1 MACLVIPFGSWKGI
15 ISFDGDF
22 IFFAYILALGKF
34 FSIISAMDTG
44 SSFEG
49 MGASREALY
58 SMLAEPAFFILI
70 GSFAL
75 LTGNTSFHNIF
86 SSLHLGSSITYTLG
100 ALASFVLIMIA
111 MIENSRMPVDDPKTH
126 LELTMIHEVMILDN
140 SGFDLGLI
148 LSTGFLKFAMYGAI
162 IADFFIGGLS
172 LTWALPLFLLIQM
185 LFAVIVGLIES
196 FMARY
201 RMSHNPQFILALS
214 MTNVLLIIFIISLLY
229 VSIANRIIT
238 YVRVLALQGFIL
250 FGVTFLQLKD
260 IQTWNLVLILLET
273 IVFKTIAVPVFLSY
287 LIKRNKIT
295 RETEPYLPH
304 FVSLFIITLIVVITV
319 LLANSIQDTH
329 LDKIFF
335 IVSLSTLF
343 TGLYF
348 IASRKKI
355 ITHVMGYLMI
365 ENGVFVLSLAVGNEM
380 PNLVNL
386 GIMLDVF
393 ASVLI
398 LGIFLNKIGDVFK
411 AVDVDQL
418 SNLKDY

>member
-1 MACLVIPFGSWKGI
+1 
-15 ISFDGDF
+15 
-22 IFFAYILALGKF
+22 
-34 FSIISAMDTG
+34 
-44 SSFEG
+44 
-49 MGASREALY
+49 
-58 SMLAEPAFFILI
+58 
-70 GSFAL
+70 
-75 LTGNTSFHNIF
+75 
-86 SSLHLGSSITYTLG
+86 
-100 ALASFVLIMIA
+100 
-111 MIENSRMPVDDPKTH
+111 
-126 LELTMIHEVMILDN
+126 
-140 SGFDLGLI
+140 
-148 LSTGFLKFAMYGAI
+148 
-162 IADFFIGGLS
+162 
-172 LTWALPLFLLIQM
+172 
-185 LFAVIVGLIES
+185 
-196 FMARY
+196 
-201 RMSHNPQFILALS
+201 

-250 FGVTFLQLKD
+250 FGVTFLQLQD

-273 IVFKTIAVPVFLSY
+273 IVFKAIAVPVFLGY

-304 FVSLFIITLIVVITV
+304 FISLIIITMIVVITV

-411 AVDVDQL
+411 DVDVDQL

>member
-1 MACLVIPFGSWKGI
+1 
-15 ISFDGDF
+15 
-22 IFFAYILALGKF
+22 
-34 FSIISAMDTG
+34 
-44 SSFEG
+44 
-49 MGASREALY
+49 
-58 SMLAEPAFFILI
+58 
-70 GSFAL
+70 
-75 LTGNTSFHNIF
+75 
-86 SSLHLGSSITYTLG
+86 
-100 ALASFVLIMIA
+100 
-111 MIENSRMPVDDPKTH
+111 
-126 LELTMIHEVMILDN
+126 
-140 SGFDLGLI
+140 
-148 LSTGFLKFAMYGAI
+148 
-162 IADFFIGGLS
+162 
-172 LTWALPLFLLIQM
+172 
-185 LFAVIVGLIES
+185 
-196 FMARY
+196 
-201 RMSHNPQFILALS
+201 

-238 YVRVLALQGFIL
+238 YVRVLVLQGFIL

-273 IVFKTIAVPVFLSY
+273 IVFRAVAVPMFLAY

-304 FVSLFIITLIVVITV
+304 FISLIIITMIVVITV
-319 LLANSIQDTH
+319 LLANSIKDTH

>member
-1 MACLVIPFGSWKGI
+1 
-15 ISFDGDF
+15 
-22 IFFAYILALGKF
+22 
-34 FSIISAMDTG
+34 
-44 SSFEG
+44 
-49 MGASREALY
+49 
-58 SMLAEPAFFILI
+58 
-70 GSFAL
+70 
-75 LTGNTSFHNIF
+75 
-86 SSLHLGSSITYTLG
+86 
-100 ALASFVLIMIA
+100 
-111 MIENSRMPVDDPKTH
+111 
-126 LELTMIHEVMILDN
+126 
-140 SGFDLGLI
+140 
-148 LSTGFLKFAMYGAI
+148 
-162 IADFFIGGLS
+162 
-172 LTWALPLFLLIQM
+172 
-185 LFAVIVGLIES
+185 
-196 FMARY
+196 
-201 RMSHNPQFILALS
+201 

-229 VSIANRIIT
+229 VSIANRIIS

-250 FGVTFLQLKD
+250 FGVTFLQLQD

-273 IVFKTIAVPVFLSY
+273 VVFKALAVPIFLGY

-304 FVSLFIITLIVVITV
+304 FISLIIITMIVVITV
-319 LLANSIQDTH
+319 LLANSIKDTQ

-335 IVSLSTLF
+335 IVALSTLF

-411 AVDVDQL
+411 NVDVDQL

>member
-1 MACLVIPFGSWKGI
+1 
-15 ISFDGDF
+15 
-22 IFFAYILALGKF
+22 
-34 FSIISAMDTG
+34 
-44 SSFEG
+44 
-49 MGASREALY
+49 
-58 SMLAEPAFFILI
+58 
-70 GSFAL
+70 
-75 LTGNTSFHNIF
+75 
-86 SSLHLGSSITYTLG
+86 
-100 ALASFVLIMIA
+100 
-111 MIENSRMPVDDPKTH
+111 
-126 LELTMIHEVMILDN
+126 
-140 SGFDLGLI
+140 
-148 LSTGFLKFAMYGAI
+148 
-162 IADFFIGGLS
+162 
-172 LTWALPLFLLIQM
+172 
-185 LFAVIVGLIES
+185 
-196 FMARY
+196 
-201 RMSHNPQFILALS
+201 
-214 MTNVLLIIFIISLLY
+214 MTNVLLIIFIISLFY

-273 IVFKTIAVPVFLSY
+273 VVFKALAVPFFLAY
-287 LIKRNKIT
+287 LINRNKIT

-304 FVSLFIITLIVVITV
+304 FISLIIVTMIVVITV
-319 LLANSIQDTH
+319 LLANSIQDTR

-335 IVSLSTLF
+335 IVALSTLF

-365 ENGVFVLSLAVGNEM
+365 ENGVFVMSLAVGNEM

-411 AVDVDQL
+411 DVDVDQL

>member
-1 MACLVIPFGSWKGI
+1 
-15 ISFDGDF
+15 
-22 IFFAYILALGKF
+22 
-34 FSIISAMDTG
+34 
-44 SSFEG
+44 
-49 MGASREALY
+49 
-58 SMLAEPAFFILI
+58 
-70 GSFAL
+70 
-75 LTGNTSFHNIF
+75 
-86 SSLHLGSSITYTLG
+86 
-100 ALASFVLIMIA
+100 
-111 MIENSRMPVDDPKTH
+111 
-126 LELTMIHEVMILDN
+126 
-140 SGFDLGLI
+140 
-148 LSTGFLKFAMYGAI
+148 
-162 IADFFIGGLS
+162 
-172 LTWALPLFLLIQM
+172 
-185 LFAVIVGLIES
+185 
-196 FMARY
+196 
-201 RMSHNPQFILALS
+201 

-273 IVFKTIAVPVFLSY
+273 VVFKAIAVPVFLSY

-304 FVSLFIITLIVVITV
+304 FISLIIITLIIVITV
-319 LLANSIQDTH
+319 LLANSIEDTH

>member
-1 MACLVIPFGSWKGI
+1 
-15 ISFDGDF
+15 
-22 IFFAYILALGKF
+22 
-34 FSIISAMDTG
+34 
-44 SSFEG
+44 
-49 MGASREALY
+49 
-58 SMLAEPAFFILI
+58 
-70 GSFAL
+70 
-75 LTGNTSFHNIF
+75 
-86 SSLHLGSSITYTLG
+86 
-100 ALASFVLIMIA
+100 
-111 MIENSRMPVDDPKTH
+111 
-126 LELTMIHEVMILDN
+126 
-140 SGFDLGLI
+140 
-148 LSTGFLKFAMYGAI
+148 
-162 IADFFIGGLS
+162 
-172 LTWALPLFLLIQM
+172 
-185 LFAVIVGLIES
+185 
-196 FMARY
+196 
-201 RMSHNPQFILALS
+201 

-238 YVRVLALQGFIL
+238 YVRVLALQGTIL
-250 FGVTFLQLKD
+250 FGVTFFQLKD

-273 IVFKTIAVPVFLSY
+273 IVFKAVAVPIFLSY

-304 FVSLFIITLIVVITV
+304 FISLLIITMIVVITV
-319 LLANSIQDTH
+319 LLANSIKDTY

-335 IVSLSTLF
+335 IVSLSTIF

-348 IASRKKI
+348 IATRKKI
-355 ITHVMGYLMI
+355 ITHVMGYLII

-411 AVDVDQL
+411 AADVDQL

>member
-1 MACLVIPFGSWKGI
+1 
-15 ISFDGDF
+15 
-22 IFFAYILALGKF
+22 
-34 FSIISAMDTG
+34 
-44 SSFEG
+44 
-49 MGASREALY
+49 
-58 SMLAEPAFFILI
+58 
-70 GSFAL
+70 
-75 LTGNTSFHNIF
+75 
-86 SSLHLGSSITYTLG
+86 
-100 ALASFVLIMIA
+100 
-111 MIENSRMPVDDPKTH
+111 
-126 LELTMIHEVMILDN
+126 
-140 SGFDLGLI
+140 
-148 LSTGFLKFAMYGAI
+148 
-162 IADFFIGGLS
+162 
-172 LTWALPLFLLIQM
+172 
-185 LFAVIVGLIES
+185 
-196 FMARY
+196 
-201 RMSHNPQFILALS
+201 

-260 IQTWNLVLILLET
+260 IQTWNLVLIMLET
-273 IVFKTIAVPVFLSY
+273 IVFKAIAVPVFLGY

-304 FVSLFIITLIVVITV
+304 FISLIIITMIVVITV

-411 AVDVDQL
+411 DVDVDQL
-418 SNLKDY
+418 TNLKDY

>member
-1 MACLVIPFGSWKGI
+1 
-15 ISFDGDF
+15 
-22 IFFAYILALGKF
+22 
-34 FSIISAMDTG
+34 
-44 SSFEG
+44 
-49 MGASREALY
+49 
-58 SMLAEPAFFILI
+58 
-70 GSFAL
+70 
-75 LTGNTSFHNIF
+75 
-86 SSLHLGSSITYTLG
+86 
-100 ALASFVLIMIA
+100 
-111 MIENSRMPVDDPKTH
+111 
-126 LELTMIHEVMILDN
+126 
-140 SGFDLGLI
+140 
-148 LSTGFLKFAMYGAI
+148 
-162 IADFFIGGLS
+162 
-172 LTWALPLFLLIQM
+172 
-185 LFAVIVGLIES
+185 
-196 FMARY
+196 
-201 RMSHNPQFILALS
+201 

-260 IQTWNLVLILLET
+260 IQTWNLVLIMLET
-273 IVFKTIAVPVFLSY
+273 IVFKAVAVPLFLSY

-304 FVSLFIITLIVVITV
+304 FISLMIITMIVVITV
-319 LLANSIQDTH
+319 LLANSIQDTR